1 MDLKKFRFDYK
12 LSQSDLAEL
21 FGCKQG
27 HISNIEAGSRS
38 VTALQIRL
46 LIEKYGADVISKY
59 AEPGEIPATITVNA
73 PHIKENSG
81 QVNGGGGNTQNNT
94 NADKDLITVLKQQSD
109 QITTL
114 LQQQQTFLAQ
124 QTTFLTQQAE
134 LIAIIKAAHKQ

>member
-59 AEPGEIPATITVNA
+59 AEPGEMPATITVHA
-73 PHIKENSG
+73 PHVKENSG
-81 QVNGGGGNTQNNT
+81 QVNSGGTNTQNNS
-94 NADKDLITVLKQQSD
+94 NADATLIQVMKQQSD
-109 QITTL
+109 QITVL
-114 LQQQQTFLAQ
+114 LEQQRKFQEQQDR
-124 QTTFLTQQAE
+124 
-134 LIAIIKAAHKQ
+134 LISLLEAAHKQ